1 MNPYK
6 QCPNCGRQFPVTD
19 IFCDNCGCQLDLI
32 APEQA
37 QPPQQP
43 FVLPT
48 QQPPAQTTTV
58 YAEKPKKTGVLI
70 GLLVAILLVLAAMI
84 VLGFFLVNRLQTDGT
99 SSPHNA
105 ELAAVAPT
113 QTTEAA
119 TEPDADAAT
128 DQAVLSNAETEPPT
142 AEADAPKIETKVS
155 VVTVIEQVTVPQT
168 DSPSVYAVPTP
179 EPDPQPAGKTYQAFV
194 DACTWADAK
203 QKCEAAG
210 GHLAY
215 ITSDDDWNQA
225 ISVLSGTGL
234 RYVWL
239 GGSTYIS
246 NDGSTITASWLNGS
260 NLNYIDNARHWYPN
274 EPSGWD
280 NSSPEHSLEPYILLW
295 YVDDYW
301 SLNDTSNDILKYY
314 KPERIGY
321 LCEFD

>member
-19 IFCDNCGCQLDLI
+19 VFCDSCGCPLDLI
-32 APEQA
+32 APTQ
-37 QPPQQP
+37 PQQP
-43 FVLPT
+43 FVPPT
-48 QQPPAQTTTV
+48 QQPPAQATTV

-84 VLGFFLVNRLQTDGT
+84 VLGFFLIHQLNQNN
-99 SSPHNA
+99 SAPS
-105 ELAAVAPT
+105 ELAAVAQT
-113 QTTEAA
+113 ETTEMA
-119 TEPDADAAT
+119 
-128 DQAVLSNAETEPPT
+128 AET
-142 AEADAPKIETKVS
+142 DAPETEKETVVS

-168 DSPSVYAVPTP
+168 DPPSVYAVPTP

-215 ITSDDDWNQA
+215 ITSDEDWNQA

-246 NDGSTITASWLNGS
+246 RDGSTITASWLNGS
-260 NLNYIDNARHWYPN
+260 NLSYIDNANHWYPN

>member
-48 QQPPAQTTTV
+48 QQPPAQDTTV

-84 VLGFFLVNRLQTDGT
+84 VLGFFLIHQLNQNDTTNHT
-99 SSPHNA
+99 S
-105 ELAAVAPT
+105 ELAVVAQT
-113 QTTEAA
+113 ETTEMA
-119 TEPDADAAT
+119 
-128 DQAVLSNAETEPPT
+128 AETAAPA
-142 AEADAPKIETKVS
+142 AEKETVVS

>member
-1 MNPYK
+1 MDSYK
-6 QCPNCGRQFPVTD
+6 QCPNCGKTFPAQD
-19 IFCDNCGCQLDLI
+19 AFCDDCGCQLDWM
-32 APEQA
+32 PSTQ
-37 QPPQQP
+37 PQQSFMP
-43 FVLPT
+43 PPT
-48 QQPPAQTTTV
+48 QTTTAY
-58 YAEKPKKTGVLI
+58 YAEKPKKTGTLI
-70 GLLVAILLVLAAMI
+70 GLLVAILLILAAMI
-84 VLGFFLVNRLQTDGT
+84 VLGFFLIHQLNQNDTTNHT
-99 SSPHNA
+99 S
-105 ELAAVAPT
+105 ELAAVAQT
-113 QTTEAA
+113 ETTEMA
-119 TEPDADAAT
+119 
-128 DQAVLSNAETEPPT
+128 AETEPPAAET
-142 AEADAPKIETKVS
+142 AVPEIETKIS

-215 ITSDDDWNQA
+215 ITSDEDWNQA

-280 NSSPEHSLEPYILLW
+280 NSSPEHTMEPYILLW

-321 LCEFD
+321 LCEFE

>member
-84 VLGFFLVNRLQTDGT
+84 VLGFFLIHQLNQNHSDP
-99 SSPHNA
+99 S
-105 ELAAVAPT
+105 EIAAVAQT
-113 QTTEAA
+113 ETTEMA
-119 TEPDADAAT
+119 
-128 DQAVLSNAETEPPT
+128 AET
-142 AEADAPKIETKVS
+142 AAPETEKETVVS

-215 ITSDDDWNQA
+215 ITSDEDWNQA

-260 NLNYIDNARHWYPN
+260 NLNYIDNAHHWYPN

>member
-1 MNPYK
+1 MDSYK
-6 QCPNCGRQFPVTD
+6 QCPNCGKTFPAQD
-19 IFCDNCGCQLDLI
+19 AFCDDCGCQLDWMSST
-32 APEQA
+32 Q
-37 QPPQQP
+37 PQQSFMP
-43 FVLPT
+43 PPT
-48 QQPPAQTTTV
+48 QTTTAY
-58 YAEKPKKTGVLI
+58 YAEKPKKTGTLI
-70 GLLVAILLVLAAMI
+70 GLLVAILLILTAMI
-84 VLGFFLVNRLQTDGT
+84 VLGFFLIHQLNQNDTTNHT
-99 SSPHNA
+99 S
-105 ELAAVAPT
+105 ELAAVAQT
-113 QTTEAA
+113 ETTEMA
-119 TEPDADAAT
+119 
-128 DQAVLSNAETEPPT
+128 AETEPPAAET
-142 AEADAPKIETKVS
+142 AVPEIETKIS

-215 ITSDDDWNQA
+215 ITSDEDWNQA

-280 NSSPEHSLEPYILLW
+280 NSSPEHTMEPYILLW

>member
-19 IFCDNCGCQLDLI
+19 VFCDSCGCPLDLI
-32 APEQA
+32 APTQ
-37 QPPQQP
+37 PQQS

-84 VLGFFLVNRLQTDGT
+84 VLGFFLIHQLNQNDTTDHT
-99 SSPHNA
+99 S
-105 ELAAVAPT
+105 ELAVVAQT
-113 QTTEAA
+113 ETTEMA
-119 TEPDADAAT
+119 
-128 DQAVLSNAETEPPT
+128 AET
-142 AEADAPKIETKVS
+142 AAPETEKETVVS

-215 ITSDDDWNQA
+215 ITSDEDWNQA

-260 NLNYIDNARHWYPN
+260 NLNYIDNANHWYPN

>member
-1 MNPYK
+1 MDSYK

-48 QQPPAQTTTV
+48 QQPPAQATTV

-84 VLGFFLVNRLQTDGT
+84 VLGFFLIHQLNQNHSDP
-99 SSPHNA
+99 S
-105 ELAAVAPT
+105 EIAAVAQT
-113 QTTEAA
+113 ETTEMA
-119 TEPDADAAT
+119 
-128 DQAVLSNAETEPPT
+128 AETEPPA
-142 AEADAPKIETKVS
+142 AEKETVVS

-215 ITSDDDWNQA
+215 ITSDEDWNQA

>member
-1 MNPYK
+1 MDSYK

-48 QQPPAQTTTV
+48 QQPPAQATTV
-58 YAEKPKKTGVLI
+58 YAEKLKKTGVLI

-84 VLGFFLVNRLQTDGT
+84 VLGFFLIHQLNQNHSDP
-99 SSPHNA
+99 S
-105 ELAAVAPT
+105 EIAAVAQT
-113 QTTEAA
+113 ETTEMA
-119 TEPDADAAT
+119 
-128 DQAVLSNAETEPPT
+128 AETEPPAAET
-142 AEADAPKIETKVS
+142 AAPEAEKQTVVS

-168 DSPSVYAVPTP
+168 DSPSIYAVPTP

-215 ITSDDDWNQA
+215 ITSDEDWNQA

-260 NLNYIDNARHWYPN
+260 NLNYIDNANHWYPN

>member
-48 QQPPAQTTTV
+48 QQPPAQATTV

-84 VLGFFLVNRLQTDGT
+84 VLGFFLIHQLNQNHSDP
-99 SSPHNA
+99 S
-105 ELAAVAPT
+105 EIAAVAQT
-113 QTTEAA
+113 ETTEMA
-119 TEPDADAAT
+119 
-128 DQAVLSNAETEPPT
+128 AETEPPAAET
-142 AEADAPKIETKVS
+142 AAPEIETKIS

-179 EPDPQPAGKTYQAFV
+179 EPDQQPAGKTYQAFV

-215 ITSDDDWNQA
+215 ITSDEDWNQA

-246 NDGSTITASWLNGS
+246 NDGSIITASWLNGS

>member
-1 MNPYK
+1 MDSYK
-6 QCPNCGRQFPVTD
+6 QCPNCGKTFPAQD
-19 IFCDNCGCQLDLI
+19 AFCDDCGCQLDWM
-32 APEQA
+32 PSTQ
-37 QPPQQP
+37 PQQSFMP
-43 FVLPT
+43 PPT
-48 QQPPAQTTTV
+48 QTTTAY
-58 YAEKPKKTGVLI
+58 YAEKPKKTGTLI
-70 GLLVAILLVLAAMI
+70 GLLVAILLILAAMI
-84 VLGFFLVNRLQTDGT
+84 VLGFFLIHQLNQNDTTNHT
-99 SSPHNA
+99 S
-105 ELAAVAPT
+105 ELAAVA
-113 QTTEAA
+113 QTETTKMAA
-119 TEPDADAAT
+119 D
-128 DQAVLSNAETEPPT
+128 TEPPAAET
-142 AEADAPKIETKVS
+142 AAPEIETKIS

-215 ITSDDDWNQA
+215 ITSDEDWNQA

-260 NLNYIDNARHWYPN
+260 NLSYIDNARHWYPN

-321 LCEFD
+321 LCELE

>member
-1 MNPYK
+1 MDSYK
-6 QCPNCGRQFPVTD
+6 QCPNCGKTFPAQD
-19 IFCDNCGCQLDLI
+19 AFCDDCGCQLDWM
-32 APEQA
+32 PSTQ
-37 QPPQQP
+37 PQQSFMP
-43 FVLPT
+43 PPT
-48 QQPPAQTTTV
+48 QTTTAY
-58 YAEKPKKTGVLI
+58 YAEKPKKTGTLI

-84 VLGFFLVNRLQTDGT
+84 VLGFFLIHQLNQNDTTDHT
-99 SSPHNA
+99 S
-105 ELAAVAPT
+105 ELAVVAQT
-113 QTTEAA
+113 ETTEMA
-119 TEPDADAAT
+119 
-128 DQAVLSNAETEPPT
+128 AETAVPE
-142 AEADAPKIETKVS
+142 AEKETVVS

>member
-19 IFCDNCGCQLDLI
+19 IFCDSCGCPLDLI
-32 APEQA
+32 APTQ
-37 QPPQQP
+37 PQQP
-43 FVLPT
+43 FVPPT
-48 QQPPAQTTTV
+48 QQPPAQATTV

-84 VLGFFLVNRLQTDGT
+84 VLGFFLIHQLNQNHSDP
-99 SSPHNA
+99 S
-105 ELAAVAPT
+105 ELAAVA
-113 QTTEAA
+113 QAETTEMA
-119 TEPDADAAT
+119 
-128 DQAVLSNAETEPPT
+128 AET
-142 AEADAPKIETKVS
+142 DAPETEKETVVS

-280 NSSPEHSLEPYILLW
+280 NSSPEHTMEPYILLW

>member
-1 MNPYK
+1 MDSYK
-6 QCPNCGRQFPVTD
+6 QCPNCGKTFPAQD
-19 IFCDNCGCQLDLI
+19 AFCDDCGCQLDWM
-32 APEQA
+32 PSTQ
-37 QPPQQP
+37 PQQSFMP
-43 FVLPT
+43 PPT
-48 QQPPAQTTTV
+48 QTTTAY
-58 YAEKPKKTGVLI
+58 YAEKPKKTGTLI
-70 GLLVAILLVLAAMI
+70 GLLVAILLILAAMI
-84 VLGFFLVNRLQTDGT
+84 VLGFFLIHQLNQNDTTNHT
-99 SSPHNA
+99 S
-105 ELAAVAPT
+105 ELAAVA
-113 QTTEAA
+113 QTETTKMAA
-119 TEPDADAAT
+119 D
-128 DQAVLSNAETEPPT
+128 TEPPAAET
-142 AEADAPKIETKVS
+142 AAPEIETKIS

-215 ITSDDDWNQA
+215 ITSDEDWNQA

-321 LCEFD
+321 LCEFE

>member
-19 IFCDNCGCQLDLI
+19 VFCDSCGCPLDLI
-32 APEQA
+32 APTQ
-37 QPPQQP
+37 PQQP
-43 FVLPT
+43 FVPPT
-48 QQPPAQTTTV
+48 QQPPAQATTV

-84 VLGFFLVNRLQTDGT
+84 VLGFFLIHQLNQNHSDP
-99 SSPHNA
+99 S
-105 ELAAVAPT
+105 ELAAVAQT
-113 QTTEAA
+113 ETTEMA
-119 TEPDADAAT
+119 
-128 DQAVLSNAETEPPT
+128 AET
-142 AEADAPKIETKVS
+142 DAPETEKETVVS

-215 ITSDDDWNQA
+215 ITSDEDWNQA

-246 NDGSTITASWLNGS
+246 RDGSTITASWLNGS
-260 NLNYIDNARHWYPN
+260 NLNYIDNANHWYPN

>member
-1 MNPYK
+1 MDSYK

-48 QQPPAQTTTV
+48 QQPPAQATTV

-84 VLGFFLVNRLQTDGT
+84 VLGFFLIHQLNQNHSDP
-99 SSPHNA
+99 S
-105 ELAAVAPT
+105 EIAAVAQT
-113 QTTEAA
+113 ETTEMA
-119 TEPDADAAT
+119 
-128 DQAVLSNAETEPPT
+128 AETEPPAAET
-142 AEADAPKIETKVS
+142 AVPEAEKETVVS

-179 EPDPQPAGKTYQAFV
+179 EPDQQPAGKTYQAFV

-215 ITSDDDWNQA
+215 ITSDEDWNQA

-260 NLNYIDNARHWYPN
+260 NLSYIDNARHWYPN

>member
-1 MNPYK
+1 MDSYK

-48 QQPPAQTTTV
+48 QQPPAQATTV

-84 VLGFFLVNRLQTDGT
+84 VLGFFLIHQLNQNHSDP
-99 SSPHNA
+99 S
-105 ELAAVAPT
+105 EIAAVAQT
-113 QTTEAA
+113 ETTEMA
-119 TEPDADAAT
+119 
-128 DQAVLSNAETEPPT
+128 AETEPPAAET
-142 AEADAPKIETKVS
+142 AVPEAEKETVVS

-179 EPDPQPAGKTYQAFV
+179 EPDQQPAGKTYQAFV

-215 ITSDDDWNQA
+215 ITSDEDWNQA

>member
-19 IFCDNCGCQLDLI
+19 VFCDSCGCPLDLI
-32 APEQA
+32 APTQ
-37 QPPQQP
+37 PQQS
-43 FVLPT
+43 FVPPT
-48 QQPPAQTTTV
+48 QQPPAQATTV

-84 VLGFFLVNRLQTDGT
+84 VLGFFLIHQLNQNNMTNHT
-99 SSPHNA
+99 S
-105 ELAAVAPT
+105 ELAAVAQT
-113 QTTEAA
+113 ETTEMA
-119 TEPDADAAT
+119 
-128 DQAVLSNAETEPPT
+128 AET
-142 AEADAPKIETKVS
+142 AAPETEKETVVS

-215 ITSDDDWNQA
+215 ITSDEDWNQA

>member
-1 MNPYK
+1 MDSYK
-6 QCPNCGRQFPVTD
+6 QCPNCGKTFPAQD
-19 IFCDNCGCQLDLI
+19 AFCDDCGCQLDWM
-32 APEQA
+32 PSTQ
-37 QPPQQP
+37 PQQSFMP
-43 FVLPT
+43 PPT
-48 QQPPAQTTTV
+48 QTTTAY
-58 YAEKPKKTGVLI
+58 YAEKPKKTGTLI
-70 GLLVAILLVLAAMI
+70 GLLVAILLILAAMI
-84 VLGFFLVNRLQTDGT
+84 VLGFFLIHQLNQNDTTNHT
-99 SSPHNA
+99 S
-105 ELAAVAPT
+105 ELAAVA
-113 QTTEAA
+113 QTEITEMA
-119 TEPDADAAT
+119 T
-128 DQAVLSNAETEPPT
+128 ETEPPAAET
-142 AEADAPKIETKVS
+142 AAPEIETKIS

>member
-99 SSPHNA
+99 SSPNNA

-119 TEPDADAAT
+119 TEPDADAAA
-128 DQAVLSNAETEPPT
+128 DQADLSNAETEPPT

-168 DSPSVYAVPTP
+168 DPPSVYAVPTP
-179 EPDPQPAGKTYQAFV
+179 EPNPQPAGKTYQAFV

-215 ITSDDDWNQA
+215 ITSDEDWNQA

-280 NSSPEHSLEPYILLW
+280 NSSPEHTMEPYILLW

>member
-37 QPPQQP
+37 QPPQQS
-43 FVLPT
+43 FVPPT

-84 VLGFFLVNRLQTDGT
+84 VLGFFLIHQLNQNDTTDHT
-99 SSPHNA
+99 S
-105 ELAAVAPT
+105 ELAVVAQT
-113 QTTEAA
+113 ETTEMA
-119 TEPDADAAT
+119 
-128 DQAVLSNAETEPPT
+128 AET
-142 AEADAPKIETKVS
+142 AAPETEKETVVS

-215 ITSDDDWNQA
+215 ITSDEDWNQA

-260 NLNYIDNARHWYPN
+260 NLNYIDNANHWYPN

>member
-84 VLGFFLVNRLQTDGT
+84 VLGFFLIHQLNQNHSDP
-99 SSPHNA
+99 S
-105 ELAAVAPT
+105 ELAAVAQT
-113 QTTEAA
+113 ETTEIA
-119 TEPDADAAT
+119 
-128 DQAVLSNAETEPPT
+128 AET
-142 AEADAPKIETKVS
+142 AAPETEKETVVS

-194 DACTWADAK
+194 DSCTWADAK

-225 ISVLSGTGL
+225 ISVLSGTEL

>member
-1 MNPYK
+1 MDSYK
-6 QCPNCGRQFPVTD
+6 QCPNCGKTFPAQD
-19 IFCDNCGCQLDLI
+19 AFCDNCGCQLDWM
-32 APEQA
+32 PSTQS
-37 QPPQQP
+37 QQSFMPP
-43 FVLPT
+43 PT
-48 QQPPAQTTTV
+48 QTTTAY

-84 VLGFFLVNRLQTDGT
+84 VLGFFLIHQLNQNN
-99 SSPHNA
+99 SAPS
-105 ELAAVAPT
+105 ELAAVAQT
-113 QTTEAA
+113 ETTEMA
-119 TEPDADAAT
+119 
-128 DQAVLSNAETEPPT
+128 AET
-142 AEADAPKIETKVS
+142 DAPETEKETVVS

-215 ITSDDDWNQA
+215 ITSDEDWNQA

-246 NDGSTITASWLNGS
+246 RDGSTITASWLNGS
-260 NLNYIDNARHWYPN
+260 NLSYIDNANHWYPN

>member
-1 MNPYK
+1 MDSYK
-6 QCPNCGRQFPVTD
+6 QCPNCGKTFPAQD
-19 IFCDNCGCQLDLI
+19 AFCDDCGCQLDWM
-32 APEQA
+32 PSTQ
-37 QPPQQP
+37 PQQSFMP
-43 FVLPT
+43 PPT
-48 QQPPAQTTTV
+48 QTTTAY
-58 YAEKPKKTGVLI
+58 YAEKPKKTGTLI
-70 GLLVAILLVLAAMI
+70 GLLVAILLILAAMI
-84 VLGFFLVNRLQTDGT
+84 VLGFFLIHQLNQNDTTNHT
-99 SSPHNA
+99 S
-105 ELAAVAPT
+105 ELAAVAQT
-113 QTTEAA
+113 ETTEMA
-119 TEPDADAAT
+119 
-128 DQAVLSNAETEPPT
+128 AETEPPA
-142 AEADAPKIETKVS
+142 AEIAVPEAEKETVVS
-155 VVTVIEQVTVPQT
+155 VVTVIEQVTMPQT

-260 NLNYIDNARHWYPN
+260 NLSYIDNARHWYPN

-280 NSSPEHSLEPYILLW
+280 NSSPEHTLEPYILLW

>member
-19 IFCDNCGCQLDLI
+19 VFCDSCGCPLDLI
-32 APEQA
+32 APTQ
-37 QPPQQP
+37 PQQP
-43 FVLPT
+43 FVPPT
-48 QQPPAQTTTV
+48 QQPPAQATTV
-58 YAEKPKKTGVLI
+58 YAEKPKKTGTLI

-84 VLGFFLVNRLQTDGT
+84 VLGFFLIHQLNQNHSDP
-99 SSPHNA
+99 S
-105 ELAAVAPT
+105 ELAAVAQT
-113 QTTEAA
+113 ETTEMA
-119 TEPDADAAT
+119 
-128 DQAVLSNAETEPPT
+128 AET
-142 AEADAPKIETKVS
+142 AAPETEKETVVS

-321 LCEFD
+321 LCEFE

>member
-1 MNPYK
+1 MDSYK
-6 QCPNCGRQFPVTD
+6 QCPNCGKTFPAQD
-19 IFCDNCGCQLDLI
+19 AFCDDCGCQLDWM
-32 APEQA
+32 PSTQ
-37 QPPQQP
+37 PQQSFMP
-43 FVLPT
+43 PPT
-48 QQPPAQTTTV
+48 QTTTAY
-58 YAEKPKKTGVLI
+58 YAEKPKKTGTLI
-70 GLLVAILLVLAAMI
+70 GLLVAILLILAAMI
-84 VLGFFLVNRLQTDGT
+84 VLGFFLVNRLQTDDT
-99 SSPHNA
+99 SSPNNA

-168 DSPSVYAVPTP
+168 DPPSVYAVPTP

-215 ITSDDDWNQA
+215 ITSDEDWNQA

-246 NDGSTITASWLNGS
+246 RDGSTITASWLNGS
-260 NLNYIDNARHWYPN
+260 NLNYIDNANHWYPN

>member
-19 IFCDNCGCQLDLI
+19 VFCDSCGCPLDLI
-32 APEQA
+32 APTQ
-37 QPPQQP
+37 PQQS
-43 FVLPT
+43 FVPPT
-48 QQPPAQTTTV
+48 QQPPAQATTV

-84 VLGFFLVNRLQTDGT
+84 VLGFFLIHQLNQNDTTNHT
-99 SSPHNA
+99 S
-105 ELAAVAPT
+105 ELAAVAQT
-113 QTTEAA
+113 ETTEMA
-119 TEPDADAAT
+119 
-128 DQAVLSNAETEPPT
+128 AET
-142 AEADAPKIETKVS
+142 AAPETEKETVVS

-168 DSPSVYAVPTP
+168 DPPSVYAVPTP

-215 ITSDDDWNQA
+215 ITSDEDWNQA

-246 NDGSTITASWLNGS
+246 RDGSTITASWLNGS
-260 NLNYIDNARHWYPN
+260 NLNYIDNANHWYPN

>member
-84 VLGFFLVNRLQTDGT
+84 VLGFFLIHQLNQNHSDP
-99 SSPHNA
+99 S
-105 ELAAVAPT
+105 EIAAVAQT
-113 QTTEAA
+113 ETTEMA
-119 TEPDADAAT
+119 
-128 DQAVLSNAETEPPT
+128 AETEPPAAET
-142 AEADAPKIETKVS
+142 AVPEAEKETVVS

-179 EPDPQPAGKTYQAFV
+179 EPDQQPAGKTYQAFV

-215 ITSDDDWNQA
+215 ITSDEDWNQA

>member
-84 VLGFFLVNRLQTDGT
+84 VLGFFLIHQLNQNHSDP
-99 SSPHNA
+99 S
-105 ELAAVAPT
+105 ELAAVAQT
-113 QTTEAA
+113 ETTEMA
-119 TEPDADAAT
+119 
-128 DQAVLSNAETEPPT
+128 AET
-142 AEADAPKIETKVS
+142 DAPETEKETVVS

-168 DSPSVYAVPTP
+168 DSPSVYAVPAP

-215 ITSDDDWNQA
+215 ITSDEDWNQA

-260 NLNYIDNARHWYPN
+260 NLNYIDNAHHWYPN

>member
-1 MNPYK
+1 MDSYK
-6 QCPNCGRQFPVTD
+6 QCPNCGKTFPAQD
-19 IFCDNCGCQLDLI
+19 AFCDDCGCQLDWMSST
-32 APEQA
+32 Q
-37 QPPQQP
+37 PQQSFMP
-43 FVLPT
+43 PPT
-48 QQPPAQTTTV
+48 QTTTAY
-58 YAEKPKKTGVLI
+58 YAEKPKKTGTLI
-70 GLLVAILLVLAAMI
+70 GLLVAILLILTAMI
-84 VLGFFLVNRLQTDGT
+84 VLGFFLVHQLNQNDTTNHT
-99 SSPHNA
+99 S
-105 ELAAVAPT
+105 ELAAVAQT
-113 QTTEAA
+113 ETTEMA
-119 TEPDADAAT
+119 
-128 DQAVLSNAETEPPT
+128 AETEPPAAET
-142 AEADAPKIETKVS
+142 AVPEIETKIS

-215 ITSDDDWNQA
+215 ITSDEDWNQA

-321 LCEFD
+321 LCEFE

>member
-48 QQPPAQTTTV
+48 QQPPVSTTTV

-70 GLLVAILLVLAAMI
+70 GLLVVILLVLAAMI
-84 VLGFFLVNRLQTDGT
+84 VLGFFLIHQLNQNHSDP
-99 SSPHNA
+99 S
-105 ELAAVAPT
+105 EIAAVAQT
-113 QTTEAA
+113 ETTEMA
-119 TEPDADAAT
+119 
-128 DQAVLSNAETEPPT
+128 AETAVPE
-142 AEADAPKIETKVS
+142 AEKETVVS

-215 ITSDDDWNQA
+215 ITSDEDWNQA

>member
-19 IFCDNCGCQLDLI
+19 VFCDSCGCPLDLI
-32 APEQA
+32 APTQ
-37 QPPQQP
+37 PQQS
-43 FVLPT
+43 FVPPT
-48 QQPPAQTTTV
+48 QQPPAQATTAY

-84 VLGFFLVNRLQTDGT
+84 VLGFFLIHQLNQNHSDP
-99 SSPHNA
+99 S
-105 ELAAVAPT
+105 ELAAVAQT
-113 QTTEAA
+113 ETTEMA
-119 TEPDADAAT
+119 
-128 DQAVLSNAETEPPT
+128 AET
-142 AEADAPKIETKVS
+142 AAPETEKETVVS

-168 DSPSVYAVPTP
+168 DPPSVYAVPTP

-215 ITSDDDWNQA
+215 ITSDEDWNQA

-246 NDGSTITASWLNGS
+246 RDGSTITASWLNGS
-260 NLNYIDNARHWYPN
+260 NLNYIDNANHWYPN

>member
-58 YAEKPKKTGVLI
+58 YEEKPKKTGVLI

-84 VLGFFLVNRLQTDGT
+84 VLGFFLIHQLNQNDTTDHT
-99 SSPHNA
+99 S
-105 ELAAVAPT
+105 ELAVVAQT
-113 QTTEAA
+113 ETTEMA
-119 TEPDADAAT
+119 
-128 DQAVLSNAETEPPT
+128 AET
-142 AEADAPKIETKVS
+142 AAPETEKETVVS

>member
-84 VLGFFLVNRLQTDGT
+84 VLGFFLIHQLNQNHSDP
-99 SSPHNA
+99 S
-105 ELAAVAPT
+105 EIAAVAQT
-113 QTTEAA
+113 ETTEMA
-119 TEPDADAAT
+119 
-128 DQAVLSNAETEPPT
+128 AETAAPE
-142 AEADAPKIETKVS
+142 AEKETVVS

-168 DSPSVYAVPTP
+168 DSPSVYAVPAP

-215 ITSDDDWNQA
+215 ITSDEDWNQA

-246 NDGSTITASWLNGS
+246 RDGSTITASWLDGS
-260 NLNYIDNARHWYPN
+260 NLSYIDNAYRWYPN

>member
-19 IFCDNCGCQLDLI
+19 VFCDSCGCPLDLI
-32 APEQA
+32 APTQ
-37 QPPQQP
+37 PQQS
-43 FVLPT
+43 FVPPT
-48 QQPPAQTTTV
+48 QQPPAQATTV

-84 VLGFFLVNRLQTDGT
+84 VLGFFLIHQLNQNDTTNHT
-99 SSPHNA
+99 S
-105 ELAAVAPT
+105 ELAAVAQT
-113 QTTEAA
+113 ETTEMA
-119 TEPDADAAT
+119 
-128 DQAVLSNAETEPPT
+128 AET
-142 AEADAPKIETKVS
+142 AAPETEKETVVS

-215 ITSDDDWNQA
+215 ITSDEDWNQA

>member
-19 IFCDNCGCQLDLI
+19 VFCDSCGCPLDLI
-32 APEQA
+32 APTQ
-37 QPPQQP
+37 PQQP
-43 FVLPT
+43 FVPPT
-48 QQPPAQTTTV
+48 QQPPAQATTV

-84 VLGFFLVNRLQTDGT
+84 VLGFFLIHQLNQNDTTNHT
-99 SSPHNA
+99 S
-105 ELAAVAPT
+105 ELAVVAQT
-113 QTTEAA
+113 ETTEMA
-119 TEPDADAAT
+119 
-128 DQAVLSNAETEPPT
+128 AET
-142 AEADAPKIETKVS
+142 DAPETEKETVVS

-168 DSPSVYAVPTP
+168 DSPSVYAVPAP

-215 ITSDDDWNQA
+215 ITSDEDWNQA

>member
-43 FVLPT
+43 FVLPP
-48 QQPPAQTTTV
+48 QQPPAQATTV

-84 VLGFFLVNRLQTDGT
+84 VLGFFLIHQLNQNDTTNHT
-99 SSPHNA
+99 S
-105 ELAAVAPT
+105 ELAAVAQT
-113 QTTEAA
+113 ETTEMA
-119 TEPDADAAT
+119 
-128 DQAVLSNAETEPPT
+128 AETEPP
-142 AEADAPKIETKVS
+142 EAKKETVVS

-179 EPDPQPAGKTYQAFV
+179 EPDSQPAGKTYQAFV